1 MIMLRNFIS
10 VVLLFIVTGLM
21 AQTPRVNAVEPL
33 TSYPFSVLEIKGSGF
48 STTPSQLE
56 VWFGHVKGTIVSSTE
71 TNIRVEVPAQA
82 RLGSVEVINLNSRRS
97 GRSSKKFMMN
107 FSGKQPFTNNFS
119 AILYDNPDDIFDLC
133 ACDFDKDGRTD
144 IVGSKF
150 RDGKTNLFLLIN
162 KSTVTANNS
171 TVAFDKASIPL
182 NFPTFS
188 VTCGDL
194 NGDGRP
200 ELIAT
205 RGGNI
210 TGNNVYIFPNTSTA
224 GSITFGSPVVLD
236 LNIGDF
242 AREVVLSDM
251 NRDGRLDIIV
261 TNSAT
266 NLLYIFENQLT
277 AATILSSQFT
287 RHDIV
292 AGAATLALDVAD
304 LNGDGYPEIIAGK
317 SLSDSRLIILKN
329 PGNGSLTYGGATSI
343 TIGGS
348 NIINDIATADFNG
361 DGRTDIVV
369 ADRGSNKAFVY
380 LHEAELIFKSVNA
393 NTGFP
398 APTAWGVDVGDMNGD
413 GYADFVIG
421 SRDFTNPQVNIFINN
436 GATTPSFTATKIITL
451 KANWFVRVGD
461 FDGDAK
467 PDIAVTS
474 TNNSTSFSI
483 DILKNKNCHQPVI
496 LNENPV
502 SVCNG
507 QTVELNAIPMKGVA
521 FTWSTGSTGP
531 TTTIGFANAG
541 TITLTAVGE
550 GSASICSSST
560 TITIDAGAGTAP
572 AKPVVDGPAGVCA
585 GSALTLTTAPVAG
598 TPLYSWTG
606 PNNFTAETSVP
617 SVTVATNAT
626 SAQAGNYTVR
636 VRNGDCVSSISD
648 PKAISVIEPDGFS
661 IVSSAGNTGACAGQ
675 SVTLS
680 VNPISGYTYQWKKG
694 ATILN
699 GATSPTFSLASAGAG
714 DAGSYT
720 VLIGHSTFS
729 CNSETAPF
737 TLNVFAAPVAS
748 FITSPAQICVGTQVA
763 FDGSAST
770 LASGVTANYA
780 WEFGNGATGAGI
792 TTSHIYNAAQ
802 PSLTAKLTVSYA
814 GLSSCTSS
822 VTKALS
828 VNAATPPIISVDPQV
843 TELCANASES
853 VALSVSGTFASYLWS
868 VSTNNTGSSITV
880 KTPGT
885 YSVSTVDGNGCS
897 GTAEVSFAPKEGC
910 ESNVVPS
917 VDITAPKVFS
927 PNDDNINDFWVI
939 EGLENYPDCMMN
951 IFDGKGRRV
960 YEAKGSVLEAE
971 PWSGR
976 GVGGPVPDGTYYYVF
991 GCPDVKPFT
1000 GSVLIVR

>member
-1 MIMLRNFIS
+1 MSMLRTFLS
-10 VVLLFIVTGLM
+10 VVLLFIITEVM
-21 AQTPRVNAVEPL
+21 AQTPRVTAMEPL

-48 STTPSQLE
+48 STTPSQLQ
-56 VWFGHVKGTIVSSTE
+56 VWFGHVKGTILSSTE
-71 TNIRVEVPAQA
+71 TSIRVEVPAQA
-82 RLGSVEVINLNSRRS
+82 RLGNVEVINLSSRRS
-97 GRSSKKFMMN
+97 GRSAKKYMMN
-107 FSGKQPFTNNFS
+107 FSGKQPFANSFS
-119 AILYDNPDDIFDLC
+119 ATLFDNPDDIFDLC
-133 ACDFDKDGRTD
+133 ACDFDGDGRTD

-162 KSTVTANNS
+162 KSTVGANNS
-171 TVAFDKASIPL
+171 TIAFDKATIPL

-194 NGDGRP
+194 NGDGKP

-210 TGNNVYIFPNTSTA
+210 TGNNVYIFPNTSTS
-224 GSITFGSPVVLD
+224 GSVSFGAPVVLD
-236 LNIGDF
+236 LTIGDF
-242 AREVVLSDM
+242 AREVVLADM
-251 NRDGRLDIIV
+251 NLDGRPDIV
-261 TNSAT
+261 VSNSAT

-277 AATILSSQFT
+277 ASTILASQFT
-287 RHDIV
+287 RHDIL

-304 LNGDGYPEIIAGK
+304 LNGDSYPEIIAGR

-329 PGNGSLTYGGATSI
+329 PANGSLVFGGATSV

-348 NIINDIATADFNG
+348 NIINDIATADFNN

-380 LHEAELIFKSVNA
+380 LHESELIFKSVNA

-413 GYADFVIG
+413 GFADFVIG
-421 SRDFTNPQVNIFINN
+421 SRDFTNPQVNVFINS
-436 GATTPSFTATKIITL
+436 GAATPSFTATKITTL

-502 SVCNG
+502 SVCDG
-507 QTVELNAIPMKGVA
+507 QTVELRAIPMKGVA

-531 TTTIGFANAG
+531 TTTIGFANTG
-541 TITLTAVGE
+541 IITLTAVGE
-550 GSASICSSST
+550 GSASVCSGVT
-560 TITIDAGAGTAP
+560 TITVDPGSGTAP
-572 AKPVVDGPAGVCA
+572 AKPTVGGPAGVCA
-585 GSALTLTTAPVAG
+585 GSVLTLTTASVAG
-598 TPLYSWTG
+598 SPVYTWSG
-606 PNNFTAETSVP
+606 PNNFTAETTVP
-617 SVTVATNAT
+617 SITVTSSATT
-626 SAQAGNYTVR
+626 AQAGNYTVR
-636 VRNGDCVSSISD
+636 VRNGDCVSSLSD
-648 PKAISVIEPDGFS
+648 PKAISVIEPDGFT
-661 IVSSAGNTGACAGQ
+661 IVSSAGNTGACVGQ

-694 ATILN
+694 TTTIS
-699 GATSPTFSLASAGAG
+699 GATSPTLTLSSATAG

-720 VLIGHSTFS
+720 VLIGHAVFS
-729 CNSETAPF
+729 CSSETAPF

-748 FITSPAQICVGTQVA
+748 FVTSPQQICVGTQVA

-780 WEFGNGATGAGI
+780 WEFGNSATGTGI
-792 TTSHIYNAAQ
+792 TTTHTYNTAQ

-814 GLSSCTSS
+814 GLSACTSS
-822 VTKALS
+822 ATKALS
-828 VNAATPPIISVDPQV
+828 VNAATPPTISVDPQV
-843 TELCANASES
+843 TSLCANASETATLT
-853 VALSVSGTFASYLWS
+853 VPGTFTTYLWTTTS
-868 VSTNNTGSSITV
+868 NNTGSSITI

-885 YSVSTVDGNGCS
+885 FAVTTTDANGCP
-897 GTAEVSFAPKEGC
+897 GRAEVTFTPKEGC
-910 ESNVVPS
+910 ESSVVPS
-917 VDITAPKVFS
+917 VSITAPKVFS

-939 EGLENYPDCMMN
+939 GGLENYPDCMMS

-960 YEAKGSVLEAE
+960 YEAKGSVLEGE
-971 PWSGR
+971 PWNGR
-976 GVGGPVPDGTYYYVF
+976 GMGGPVPDGTYYYVF
-991 GCPDVKPFT
+991 GCPDTKPFT